1 MEQSVTLLKKHG
13 LKATPQR
20 IAIYDY
26 LLHTEAHPTVD
37 TIYASLHPTHPTMS
51 LATVYKTVESL
62 REAGLIQQLNVGEEC
77 FRYDART
84 SSHPHVQC
92 LHCRRVFDLAPA
104 SFTDLPDRARAQS
117 SFLITQAQL
126 YFYGLCPE
134 CQQVQDASD

>member
-26 LLHTEAHPTVD
+26 LLHTEAHPSVD
-37 TIYASLHPTHPTMS
+37 TIYAALHPLHPTMS

-62 REAGLIQQLNVGEEC
+62 REAGLVQQLNVGEEC

-84 SSHPHVQC
+84 GSHPHIQC
-92 LHCRRVFDLAPA
+92 LRCRRVFDLDPA
-104 SFTDLPDRARAQS
+104 MFTDLPDRARTHS
-117 SFLITQAQL
+117 PFLITQAQL

-134 CQQVQDASD
+134 CQGASD